1 MERMMKKCSNT
12 VIDSITRQEIHDAVS
27 GISFGE
33 VIVTIHDGKIV
44 QIEKREKKRF
54 K

>member
-1 MERMMKKCSNT
+1 MNSKNIATEDKENQHIVKEIIEA
-12 VIDSITRQEIHDAVS
+12 IDNVKYGEIIIAIHDS
-27 GISFGE
+27 
-33 VIVTIHDGKIV
+33 KIV

>member
-1 MERMMKKCSNT
+1 MNSRCTKTDNKGKQHILKEITDAIESIDYGEV
-12 VIDSITRQEIHDAVS
+12 VIAIHDS
-27 GISFGE
+27 M
-33 VIVTIHDGKIV
+33 IV